1 MGVAS
6 TTPESCNRQHGGW
19 EMAQGSLQFWKP
31 GSEERKLRIFISHRY
46 DHDEGLYT
54 DVIASLNSQGFHV
67 QDVSLSAGQQ
77 MAGPRGGELPKL
89 KVQAGIAA
97 RIYTSDIL
105 IAPSR
110 VGAGRSEWVTW
121 EVQLAAI
128 GYAIPILFVDQGEDQ
143 QRRTALVS
151 EVAELSLPHAVC
163 NPVAHEIVPN
173 VIKLVGGRP
182 NWKMR
187 EHEDDKF
194 IRYRGPLPSERDDI
208 LKKYP
213 FEAKLAAYDSRDPEQ
228 KRGFWPF
235 R

>member
-1 MGVAS
+1 MS
-6 TTPESCNRQHGGW
+6 SKP
-19 EMAQGSLQFWKP
+19 LPFWKP
-31 GSEERKLRIFISHRY
+31 GAEERKLRIFISHRY
-46 DHDEGLYT
+46 EHDDTLYSE
-54 DVIASLNSQGFHV
+54 VIAALNSQGFDV
-67 QDVSLSAGQQ
+67 QDVSLSAAQQ

-89 KVQAGIAA
+89 KIQAEIAA

-143 QRRTALVS
+143 QRRNALVS
-151 EVAELSLPHAVC
+151 EVADVGLPYAVC
-163 NPVAHEIVPN
+163 NPKAQEIVPN

-182 NWKMR
+182 YWAMR
-187 EHEDDKF
+187 ESEEDQLV
-194 IRYRGPLPSERDDI
+194 RYRGPPASARDSV
-208 LKKYP
+208 LKKIP
-213 FEAKLAAYDSRDPEQ
+213 FEARLAAFGETTSEP

-235 R
+235 K

>member
-1 MGVAS
+1 MTS
-6 TTPESCNRQHGGW
+6 TPRSYW
-19 EMAQGSLQFWKP
+19 EP

-46 DHDEGLYT
+46 ENDDELYEK
-54 DVIASLNSQGFHV
+54 VRSALNSQGFDV
-67 QDVSLSAGQQ
+67 QDVSLSAKEQ
-77 MAGPRGGELPKL
+77 MAGPRGGDLPKL
-89 KVQAGIAA
+89 EIQANIAA

-128 GYAIPILFVDQGEDQ
+128 GYAIPILFVDHGEDQ

-151 EVAELSLPHAVC
+151 EVASLGLPHAVC
-163 NPVAHEIVPN
+163 GRVAHEIVPN

-182 NWKMR
+182 DWTMR
-187 EHEDDKF
+187 DREDDKV
-194 IRYRGPLPSERDDI
+194 IRYRGPLPSARDDV
-208 LKKYP
+208 LKKFP
-213 FEAKLAAYDSRDPEQ
+213 FEARLSGYEPAAPEP

-235 R
+235 K